1 MLILNTLCNIKIQKM
16 SNEENVRGKAK
27 GGKIARIQGVIEAQI
42 CNISDGI
49 ERADNQRNARRAK
62 RIK

>member
-1 MLILNTLCNIKIQKM
+1 M

-27 GGKIARIQGVIEAQI
+27 GGKIARIEGVIEAQI
-42 CNISDGI
+42 CTLSNRI